1 MFVLKFDFSFMFEP
15 NVKDGISEEEFSKFE
30 PTMRQLVEEVAR
42 EKPAFVK
49 VLFDRYLLDS
59 VEDLREWILNFDNFV
74 VIGIG
79 GSSLGAAALANAL
92 KPFDWNY
99 LSKSERGG
107 YLRIFFLENV
117 DPDYTA
123 SVLDRIDL
131 KATIFNVVSKSGS
144 TTECLAHY
152 QIVRGLLEVRGLKVS
167 EHVVFTTDPKKGL
180 LRRIAEREKI
190 VALDIP
196 PELGGRFSV
205 LSPVGLLPAMAIG
218 VDIKALI
225 DGAKDA
231 YTKCVVLDVW
241 KNPAAMMA
249 ACHYLHKV
257 KGRRISVMMPYS
269 NRLYTL
275 ADWFRQLWAE
285 SLGKKYSLNGEVV
298 HEGLTP
304 IKALGVVDQHSQ
316 LQLYNEGPDDK
327 TITFLE
333 VEKFDRNVLI
343 PSIHDDEEISYLG
356 GKRLSDLL
364 RSELFGTERSLAFN
378 GRPSMRVIFPTIDAY
393 NLGQFFM
400 YYEFTTTLMGK
411 LLKINPF
418 DQPGVE
424 LGKQITY
431 SLMGRKGFEKMEF
444 PEPARKVVIE

>member
-1 MFVLKFDFSFMFEP
+1 MLKFDFSFMFEP

>member
-1 MFVLKFDFSFMFEP
+1 MLRFDFSFMFEP
-15 NVKDGISEEEFSKFE
+15 NVKGGVTEEEFSQLQ
-30 PTMRQLVEEVAR
+30 PTLTRFVEEIAR

-49 VLFDRYLLDS
+49 VLFDRNLMDA
-59 VEDLREWILNFDNFV
+59 VEDLREWILNFDTLV

-123 SVLDRIDL
+123 SVFDRIDPRY
-131 KATIFNVVSKSGS
+131 TIFNVVSKSGS
-144 TTECLAHY
+144 TAECLAHY
-152 QIVRGLLEVRGLKVS
+152 QIVRGLLEVRGLNPA
-167 EHVVFTTDPKKGL
+167 EHIVFTTDPKKGL

-231 YTKCVVLDVW
+231 YAKCVVLDMW

-249 ACHYLHKV
+249 ACHYLHKL
-257 KGRRISVMMPYS
+257 KGRRISVMMPYT

-285 SLGKKYSLNGEVV
+285 SLGKKYSLEKEVV

-316 LQLYNEGPDDK
+316 VQLYNEGPDDK
-327 TITFLE
+327 TITFVE
-333 VEKFDRNVLI
+333 VENFDRDILI

-356 GKRLSDLL
+356 GKKLSNLL
-364 RSELFGTERSLAFN
+364 RNELFGTERSLAFN
-378 GRPSMRVIFPTIDAY
+378 NRPSMRVIFPSIDAY
-393 NLGQFFM
+393 ELGQFFM
-400 YYEFTTTLMGK
+400 YYEFTTALMGK
-411 LLKINPF
+411 LLKINPY

-431 SLMGRKGFEKMEF
+431 SLMGRKGFEKMAF
-444 PEPARKVVIE
+444 PELSKKVVIE

>member
-1 MFVLKFDFSFMFEP
+1 MLKFDFSFMFEP
-15 NVKDGISEEEFSKFE
+15 NVKGGISEEEFSKLE
-30 PTMRQLVEEVAR
+30 PTMSQLVEEVAR
-42 EKPAFVK
+42 ERPAFVK
-49 VLFDRYLLDS
+49 VLFDRNLLES

-131 KATIFNVVSKSGS
+131 KATVFNVVSKSGS
-144 TTECLAHY
+144 TAECLAHY

-190 VALDIP
+190 VVLDIP

-218 VDIKALI
+218 VDIKALV

-249 ACHYLHKV
+249 ACHYLHKI

-285 SLGKKYSLNGEVV
+285 SLGKKYSLSGEVV

-378 GRPSMRVIFPTIDAY
+378 GRPSMRVIFPAIDAY

-444 PEPARKVVIE
+444 PEPVRKVVIE

>member
-1 MFVLKFDFSFMFEP
+1 MLRFDFTFMFEP
-15 NVKDGISEEEFSKFE
+15 NVKGGISEEELVKLQPILS
-30 PTMRQLVEEVAR
+30 QAVEETAQ
-42 EKPAFVK
+42 EKPAFIK
-49 VLFDRYLLDS
+49 VLFDRNLMDA
-59 VEDLREWILNFDNFV
+59 VEDLREWVLNFDSFV

-92 KPFDWNY
+92 RPLDWNY

-107 YLRIFFLENV
+107 YLKIFFLENV

-131 KATIFNVVSKSGS
+131 RSTIFNVVSKSGS
-144 TTECLAHY
+144 TAECLAHY
-152 QIVRGLLEVRGLKVS
+152 QIIRGLLEIRGLKPS
-167 EHVVFTTDPKKGL
+167 EHIIFTTDPKKGL
-180 LRRIAEREKI
+180 LRKIAERDKI

-205 LSPVGLLPAMAIG
+205 LSAVGLLPAMAIG
-218 VDIKALI
+218 VDVKALV

-241 KNPAAMMA
+241 KNPSAMMA
-249 ACHYLHKV
+249 ACFYLHKLR
-257 KGRRISVMMPYS
+257 GRSITVMMPYS

-285 SLGKKYSLNGEVV
+285 SLGKKYSLTGEIV

-333 VEKFDRNVLI
+333 VEKFDREVLI
-343 PSIHDDEEISYLG
+343 PSIHQDEEIAYLG
-356 GKRLSDLL
+356 GKRMSELL
-364 RSELFGTERSLAFN
+364 RSELLGTERSLAFN
-378 GRPSMRVIFPTIDAY
+378 GRPSMRVVFPSIDAY
-393 NLGQFFM
+393 ELGQFFM

-411 LLKINPF
+411 LLKIDPF

-424 LGKQITY
+424 LGKRITY

-444 PEPARKVVIE
+444 PEPTKKVVIE

>member
-1 MFVLKFDFSFMFEP
+1 MLKFDFSFMFEP
-15 NVKDGISEEEFSKFE
+15 NVKDGINEEDIARLQPVLS
-30 PTMRQLVEEVAR
+30 QIVEETAR
-42 EKPAFVK
+42 EKPSFVK
-49 VLFDRYLLDS
+49 ILFDRNLMESL
-59 VEDLREWILNFDNFV
+59 EDLREWILNFDSLV

-79 GSSLGAAALANAL
+79 GSSLGTAALASAL

-99 LSKSERGG
+99 LSKAERGG

-131 KATIFNVVSKSGS
+131 RTTVFNVVSKSGS
-144 TTECLAHY
+144 TAECLAHY
-152 QIVRGLLEVRGLKVS
+152 QIIRGLLEIRGLKPS
-167 EHVVFTTDPKKGL
+167 EHIVFTTDPKKGL
-180 LRRIAEREKI
+180 LRKIAERDKI

-205 LSPVGLLPAMAIG
+205 LSAVGLFPAMAIG
-218 VDIKALI
+218 IDVKALV

-231 YTKCVVLDVW
+231 YMKCVVLDVW
-241 KNPAAMMA
+241 KNPSAMMT
-249 ACHYLHKV
+249 ACYYLHKL
-257 KGRRISVMMPYS
+257 KGRRITVMMPYS

-285 SLGKKYSLNGEVV
+285 SLGKKYSLTGEIVY
-298 HEGLTP
+298 EGLTP

-327 TITFLE
+327 TITFIE
-333 VEKFDRNVLI
+333 VEKFDREVLI
-343 PSIHDDEEISYLG
+343 PSIHQDEEIAYLND
-356 GKRLSDLL
+356 KKL
-364 RSELFGTERSLAFN
+364 SELLKNELLGTERSLAFN
-378 GRPSMRVIFPTIDAY
+378 GRPSMRIIFPSINAY
-393 NLGQFFM
+393 ELGQFFM

-411 LLKINPF
+411 LLKIDPF

-431 SLMGRKGFEKMEF
+431 SLMGRKGFEEMKF
-444 PEPARKVVIE
+444 PEPTKKVVIE

>member
-1 MFVLKFDFSFMFEP
+1 MLKFDFSFMFEP
-15 NVKDGISEEEFSKFE
+15 NVKDGINEEDIARLQPVLS
-30 PTMRQLVEEVAR
+30 QIVEETAR
-42 EKPAFVK
+42 EKPSFVK
-49 VLFDRYLLDS
+49 ILFDRNLMESL
-59 VEDLREWILNFDNFV
+59 EDLREWILNFDSLV

-79 GSSLGAAALANAL
+79 GSSLGTAALASAL

-99 LSKSERGG
+99 LSKAERGG

-131 KATIFNVVSKSGS
+131 RTTVFNVVSKSGS
-144 TTECLAHY
+144 TAECLAHY
-152 QIVRGLLEVRGLKVS
+152 QIIRGLLEIKGLKPS
-167 EHVVFTTDPKKGL
+167 EHIVFTTDPKKGL
-180 LRRIAEREKI
+180 LRKIAERDKI

-205 LSPVGLLPAMAIG
+205 LSAVGLFPAMAIG
-218 VDIKALI
+218 IDVKALV

-231 YTKCVVLDVW
+231 YMKCVVLDVW
-241 KNPAAMMA
+241 KNPSAMMT
-249 ACHYLHKV
+249 ACYYLHKL
-257 KGRRISVMMPYS
+257 KGRRITVMMPYS

-285 SLGKKYSLNGEVV
+285 SLGKKYSLTGEIVY
-298 HEGLTP
+298 EGLTP
-304 IKALGVVDQHSQ
+304 IRALGVVDQHSQ

-327 TITFLE
+327 TITFIE
-333 VEKFDRNVLI
+333 VEKFDREVLI
-343 PSIHDDEEISYLG
+343 PSIHQDEEIAYLND
-356 GKRLSDLL
+356 KKL
-364 RSELFGTERSLAFN
+364 SELLKNELLGTERSLAFN
-378 GRPSMRVIFPTIDAY
+378 GRPSMRIIFPSINAY
-393 NLGQFFM
+393 ELGQFFM

-411 LLKINPF
+411 LLKIDPF

-431 SLMGRKGFEKMEF
+431 SLMGRKGFEEMKF
-444 PEPARKVVIE
+444 PEPTKKVVIE

>member
-1 MFVLKFDFSFMFEP
+1 MLKFDFSFMFEP
-15 NVKDGISEEEFSKFE
+15 NVKDGINEEDLAKLQPVLS
-30 PTMRQLVEEVAR
+30 QIVEETAR
-42 EKPAFVK
+42 EKPSFVK
-49 VLFDRYLLDS
+49 ILFDRNLMESL
-59 VEDLREWILNFDNFV
+59 EDLREWILNFDSLV

-79 GSSLGAAALANAL
+79 GSSLGTAALASAL

-99 LSKSERGG
+99 LSKAERGG

-131 KATIFNVVSKSGS
+131 RTTVFNVVSKSGS
-144 TTECLAHY
+144 TAECLAHY
-152 QIVRGLLEVRGLKVS
+152 QIIRGLLEIRGLKPS
-167 EHVVFTTDPKKGL
+167 EHIVFTTDPKKGL
-180 LRRIAEREKI
+180 LRKIAERDKI

-205 LSPVGLLPAMAIG
+205 LSAVGLFPAMAIG
-218 VDIKALI
+218 IDVKALV

-231 YTKCVVLDVW
+231 YMKCVVLDVW
-241 KNPAAMMA
+241 KNPSAMMT
-249 ACHYLHKV
+249 ACYYLHKL
-257 KGRRISVMMPYS
+257 KGRRITVMMPYS

-285 SLGKKYSLNGEVV
+285 SLGKKHSLTGEIVY
-298 HEGLTP
+298 EGLTP

-327 TITFLE
+327 TITFIE
-333 VEKFDRNVLI
+333 VEKFDREVLI
-343 PSIHDDEEISYLG
+343 PSIHQDEEIAYLND
-356 GKRLSDLL
+356 KKL
-364 RSELFGTERSLAFN
+364 SELLKNELLGTERSLAFH
-378 GRPSMRVIFPTIDAY
+378 GRPSMRIIFPSINAY
-393 NLGQFFM
+393 ELGQFFM

-411 LLKINPF
+411 LLKIDPF

-431 SLMGRKGFEKMEF
+431 SLMGRKGFEEMKF
-444 PEPARKVVIE
+444 PEPTKKVVIE

>member
-1 MFVLKFDFSFMFEP
+1 MLKFDFSFMFEP
-15 NVKDGISEEEFSKFE
+15 NVKGGITEEEFLQIQ
-30 PTMRQLVEEVAR
+30 PTMSRLVEEIAR

-49 VLFDRYLLDS
+49 VLFDRNLMEMA
-59 VEDLREWILNFDNFV
+59 EDLREWILNFDNFV

-123 SVLDRIDL
+123 SVLDRIDPRT
-131 KATIFNVVSKSGS
+131 TIFNVVSKSGS
-144 TTECLAHY
+144 TAECLAHY
-152 QIVRGLLEVRGLKVS
+152 QIIRGLLEVRGLNPS
-167 EHVVFTTDPKKGL
+167 EHIVFTTDPKKGL
-180 LRRIAEREKI
+180 LRRIAERDKI

-231 YTKCVVLDVW
+231 YAKCVALDVW
-241 KNPAAMMA
+241 KNPAAMMGS
-249 ACHYLHKV
+249 CHYLHKL
-257 KGRRISVMMPYS
+257 KGRRITVMMPYS

-285 SLGKKYSLNGEVV
+285 SLGKKYSLNGEEVY
-298 HEGLTP
+298 EGLTP

-316 LQLYNEGPDDK
+316 VQLYNEGPDDK
-327 TITFLE
+327 TITFVE
-333 VEKFDRNVLI
+333 VQRFDRDILI
-343 PSIHDDEEISYLG
+343 PSIHEDEEISYLG
-356 GKRLSDLL
+356 SKRLSDLL
-364 RSELFGTERSLAFN
+364 RNELFGTERSLAFN
-378 GRPSMRVIFPTIDAY
+378 NRPSMRVIFPSINAY
-393 NLGQFFM
+393 ELGQFFM
-400 YYEFTTTLMGK
+400 YYEFTTALMGK
-411 LLKINPF
+411 LLNINPY

-431 SLMGRKGFEKMEF
+431 SLMGRKGFEKMKF
-444 PEPARKVVIE
+444 PEPSKKVVIE

>member
-1 MFVLKFDFSFMFEP
+1 MLRFDFSFMFEP
-15 NVKDGISEEEFSKFE
+15 NVKGGITEEEFSQIQ
-30 PTMRQLVEEVAR
+30 PTMTRFVEEISR

-49 VLFDRYLLDS
+49 VLFDRNLMDA

-123 SVLDRIDL
+123 SVLDRIDPRY
-131 KATIFNVVSKSGS
+131 TIFNVVSKSGS
-144 TTECLAHY
+144 TAECLAHY
-152 QIVRGLLEVRGLKVS
+152 QIIRGLLEVRGLNLS
-167 EHVVFTTDPKKGL
+167 EHIVFTTDPKKGL

-231 YTKCVVLDVW
+231 YAKCVALDVW

-249 ACHYLHKV
+249 ACHYLHKL

-285 SLGKKYSLNGEVV
+285 SLGKKYSLNGEEVY
-298 HEGLTP
+298 EGLTP

-316 LQLYNEGPDDK
+316 VQLYNEGPDDK
-327 TITFLE
+327 TVTFVE
-333 VEKFDRNVLI
+333 VENFDRDILI

-356 GKRLSDLL
+356 GKRLSNLL
-364 RSELFGTERSLAFN
+364 RNELFGTERSLAFN
-378 GRPSMRVIFPTIDAY
+378 NRPSMRVIFPSIDAY
-393 NLGQFFM
+393 ELGQFFM
-400 YYEFTTTLMGK
+400 YYEFTTALMGK
-411 LLKINPF
+411 LLNINPY

-431 SLMGRKGFEKMEF
+431 SLMERKGFEKMAF
-444 PEPARKVVIE
+444 PEPSKRVVIE